1 MGNSIDAL
9 VDQAQKLIKQ
19 ASPIDLPAVAD
30 DLLPS
35 TTQWGDVLAPF
46 ITRSPNKSLAITN
59 PIGGALFL
67 LLRSPESSKQEISWD
82 ADGYSAAFRM
92 ARYATKLILSTDCFS
107 HASKESKVA
116 ACKAMATFLQL
127 AGDDLSVKGSPPL
140 WELIDPDLESEVVD
154 FVAEAQAL
162 LASWLTLDFV
172 TDVQKQLLCDTSG
185 RSTISY
191 YGARAYS
198 ALTIEIAELQGAQ
211 VTHHQDVGQL
221 KQLQQSPD
229 VFTSAAL
236 LTSLSDSKEALKL
249 CNGLLADLTGQR
261 LFEKSRVDKVTESFI
276 FLNLILYLPEDYV
289 NEVPQQRLVFFV
301 KNVVEQMQHGLLLIP
316 SIGGEI
322 MKTLSVVLPAIKE
335 IYDAFWADIL
345 DAIPQVWLHG
355 ASDEFIYGIYSSL
368 RLLSLLKKA
377 DMQQSNDDLFDAW
390 TEKKERI
397 AKGLVGLM
405 IRLQDVPDES
415 HQPRRIVNDIL
426 GRTLAS
432 LSQHVSIDIEEL
444 YPVLASESAAFQQAA
459 YELLHTQIPN
469 SQEQVSM
476 DKALSKDFVAQLPQ
490 ELLSLILAPPPLDIL
505 AEHNFARIIAP
516 PLRSYLLSW
525 KLTFDHWQNASYKVQ
540 ADYVAALKE
549 GKYLQEFLSFALN
562 ILITARSHPIDASK
576 FDIETYTPNTSESPE
591 QETHWLLIHL
601 YYLSL
606 RYLPSLSKEW
616 WRDNA
621 SRQLNIAAETW
632 TQKYISPLIISSEL
646 STISAWGPSQAT
658 DDQPMTIKVSP
669 SAREITASIPIDEQ
683 TMSISVRLPPSY
695 PLARAEVKSIHRVGV
710 VEKKWQSWLINAQ
723 GVMNLSSG
731 SAGEGSSLIDGLVAW
746 RKNVSAAMKGQTEC
760 AICYSV
766 VSGDRQ
772 LPSKRCSTCKNMF
785 HSSCLFRWFRSSNSS
800 SCPLCRNSFNYS

>member
-1 MGNSIDAL
+1 MENSIDAL
-9 VDQAQKLIKQ
+9 VNQAQKLIEQ
-19 ASPIDLPAVAD
+19 ASPNDLPAVAD
-30 DLLPS
+30 ELLPNV
-35 TTQWGDVLAPF
+35 TQWGDALAPF
-46 ITRSPNKSLAITN
+46 ITRSPNESLAITN
-59 PIGGALFL
+59 PLGGALFL
-67 LLRSPESSKQEISWD
+67 VLPSSKPSKQKIPRD
-82 ADGYSAAFRM
+82 ADGYSSAFRM
-92 ARYATKLILSTDCFS
+92 ACYATKLILSTNCFS
-107 HASKESKVA
+107 HASKERKVA
-116 ACKAMATFLQL
+116 TCKAMATFLQL
-127 AGDDLSVKGSPPL
+127 AGDDLGVKGSSPL
-140 WELIDPDLESEVVD
+140 WELIHPDLESEVVD
-154 FVAEAQAL
+154 SVAEAQAL
-162 LASWLTLDFV
+162 IASWLTLDFI
-172 TDVQKQLLCDTSG
+172 TDVQNQLLCDTVG

-191 YGARAYS
+191 YSTRAYS
-198 ALTIEIAELQGAQ
+198 ALTIEIAESQGAQ
-211 VTHHQDVGQL
+211 VTHHSDIGQL
-221 KQLQQSPD
+221 KQLRQSPD

-236 LTSLSDSKEALKL
+236 LTSVSDSKEALKL
-249 CNGLLADLTGQR
+249 CNGLLADLTGQQ
-261 LFEKSRVDKVTESFI
+261 LHEKSRVDKTTESFI
-276 FLNLILYLPEDYV
+276 FLNLILYQPEDYV

-301 KNVVEQMQHGLLLIP
+301 KHVVEQMQDGLLLIP

-345 DAIPQVWLHG
+345 DAIPEMWLQ
-355 ASDEFIYGIYSSL
+355 ATSDEYLYGIHSSL
-368 RLLSLLKKA
+368 RLLALLKKA

-390 TEKKERI
+390 AEKEKRI

-405 IRLQDVPDES
+405 IQLQDVPDES

-432 LSQHVSIDIEEL
+432 LSQHVSIDLEEL
-444 YPVLASESAAFQQAA
+444 YPVLASESAALQQAA
-459 YELLHTQIPN
+459 YELLHIQIPN
-469 SQEQVSM
+469 AQQQVSV
-476 DKALSKDFVAQLPQ
+476 DKALTKDFVAHLPQ
-490 ELLSLILAPPPLDIL
+490 ELLSLILAPPSLDIL
-505 AEHNFARIIAP
+505 AEYDSERTIPP

-525 KLTFDHWQNASYKVQ
+525 KLTFDYWQNASYKVH

-549 GKYLQEFLSFALN
+549 GTYLQDFLSFALI
-562 ILITARSHPIDASK
+562 ILISARSHPIDASK
-576 FDIETYTPNTSESPE
+576 FDIETYTPNTSQSPE

-606 RYLPSLSKEW
+606 RYVPSLSKEW

-621 SRQLNIAAETW
+621 PRQLNIAVESW

-669 SAREITASIPIDEQ
+669 STREIIASIPIDEQ

-723 GVMNLSSG
+723 GVMNLSAG

>member
-1 MGNSIDAL
+1 MENSIDAL
-9 VDQAQKLIKQ
+9 VDQAQKLIEK
-19 ASPIDLPAVAD
+19 ASPTDLPAVANE
-30 DLLPS
+30 LLPS
-35 TTQWGDVLAPF
+35 ATQWGDALAPF
-46 ITRSPNKSLAITN
+46 ITRSPNESLAITN

-67 LLRSPESSKQEISWD
+67 LLRSPDPSKRKISWD
-82 ADGYSAAFRM
+82 ADGYSSAFRM

-107 HASKESKVA
+107 HALKESKVVT
-116 ACKAMATFLQL
+116 CKAMATFLQL

-140 WELIDPDLESEVVD
+140 WELVDPDLESEVVD

-162 LASWLTLDFV
+162 LASSLTLDCI
-172 TDVQKQLLCDTSG
+172 TDVQKQLLYNTAG
-185 RSTISY
+185 RSTTSY
-191 YGARAYS
+191 YNARAYS
-198 ALTIEIAELQGAQ
+198 ALMIEIAELQGAQ
-211 VTHHQDVGQL
+211 VIRHSDVGQL
-221 KQLQQSPD
+221 KQLRQSPD

-236 LTSLSDSKEALKL
+236 LTSVSDSKETLKL
-249 CNGLLADLTGQR
+249 CNGLLADLTGQQ
-261 LFEKSRVDKVTESFI
+261 LHEKSRVNKVTENFV
-276 FLNLILYLPEDYV
+276 FLNLILYQPEDYV

-301 KNVVEQMQHGLLLIP
+301 KHVVKQMQHGLLLIP

-322 MKTLSVVLPAIKE
+322 MKTLCVVLPAIKE
-335 IYDAFWADIL
+335 IYDDFWADIL
-345 DAIPQVWLHG
+345 EAIPQVWLD
-355 ASDEFIYGIYSSL
+355 ALSDEFIYGIYSSL

-377 DMQQSNDDLFDAW
+377 DMQQSNDDLLDAW

-405 IRLQDVPDES
+405 VRLQDVPDES

-426 GRTLAS
+426 GRTLAN

-469 SQEQVSM
+469 AQEQVSI
-476 DKALSKDFVAQLPQ
+476 DKALSKDFVAQVPQ
-490 ELLSLILAPPPLDIL
+490 ELLSLILAPPSLDIL
-505 AEHNFARIIAP
+505 AEHNFERTIAP

-549 GKYLQEFLSFALN
+549 GTYLQEFLSFTLN

-606 RYLPSLSKEW
+606 RYVPSLSKEW

-621 SRQLNIAAETW
+621 PRQLNIAAETW

-646 STISAWGPSQAT
+646 STISAWGPTQAT

-710 VEKKWQSWLINAQ
+710 AEKKWQSWLINAQ

>member
-9 VDQAQKLIKQ
+9 VDQARKLIKQ
-19 ASPIDLPAVAD
+19 ASPTDLPAVVN

-35 TTQWGDVLAPF
+35 ATQWGDALAPF
-46 ITRSPNKSLAITN
+46 ITRSPNESLAITN

-67 LLRSPESSKQEISWD
+67 LFRSPEPSKQKISRD
-82 ADGYSAAFRM
+82 ADGYSSAFRM
-92 ARYATKLILSTDCFS
+92 ACYATKLILSTDCFS
-107 HASKESKVA
+107 YASKERKVA
-116 ACKAMATFLQL
+116 TCKTVATFLQL
-127 AGDDLSVKGSPPL
+127 AGDDLSIKGSPPL
-140 WELIDPDLESEVVD
+140 WELVDPDLESEVVD
-154 FVAEAQAL
+154 SVAEAQAL
-162 LASWLTLDFV
+162 LASWLTLDFI
-172 TDVQKQLLCDTSG
+172 TDVQKQLLSDTAG
-185 RSTISY
+185 RSITSY
-191 YGARAYS
+191 YSARAYL
-198 ALTIEIAELQGAQ
+198 ALTIEIAELQGAR
-211 VTHHQDVGQL
+211 VPHYPDIGQL
-221 KQLQQSPD
+221 KQQGPN

-236 LTSLSDSKEALKL
+236 LASVSDSKEVLKL
-249 CNGLLADLTGQR
+249 CNGLLADLTGQQ
-261 LFEKSRVDKVTESFI
+261 LQEKSKLDEVTTNFV
-276 FLNLILYLPEDYV
+276 FLNLILYQPEDYV

-301 KNVVEQMQHGLLLIP
+301 KHVVEHIQHGLLLIP
-316 SIGGEI
+316 SVGGEV
-322 MKTLSVVLPAIKE
+322 MKTLRVVLPAIKE

-345 DAIPQVWLHG
+345 DAIPQVWLH
-355 ASDEFIYGIYSSL
+355 ATSDEFIYGIYSSL
-368 RLLSLLKKA
+368 RLLSLLKKT
-377 DMQQSNDDLFDAW
+377 DMQQSNEDLYDAW
-390 TEKKERI
+390 TEKKEAI

-405 IRLQDVPDES
+405 IQLQDVPDES
-415 HQPRRIVNDIL
+415 HQPRRIVNEIL

-432 LSQHVSIDIEEL
+432 LSQHISIDIEEL

-469 SQEQVSM
+469 AQEQISI

-490 ELLSLILAPPPLDIL
+490 ELLSLILAPPPMDIL
-505 AEHNFARIIAP
+505 AEHNFERTMAP

-525 KLTFDHWQNASYKVQ
+525 KLIFDHWRKASYKVQ

-549 GKYLQEFLSFALN
+549 GTYLQDFLSFALN

-576 FDIETYTPNTSESPE
+576 FDIETFTPKISDSPE

-606 RYLPSLSKEW
+606 RYVPSLSKEW

-621 SRQLNIAAETW
+621 PRQLNIAAEAW

-646 STISAWGPSQAT
+646 STISAWGPSQTT

-723 GVMNLSSG
+723 GVMSLSSG
-731 SAGEGSSLIDGLVAW
+731 SAGEGSSLIDGLMAW

-772 LPSKRCSTCKNMF
+772 LPSKKCSTCKNMF
-785 HSSCLFRWFRSSNSS
+785 HSICLFRWFRSSNSS

>member
-1 MGNSIDAL
+1 MENSIDAL
-9 VDQAQKLIKQ
+9 VDQAQKLIAK
-19 ASPIDLPAVAD
+19 ASPNDLSAVANE
-30 DLLPS
+30 LLPS
-35 TTQWGDVLAPF
+35 ATQWGDALAPF
-46 ITRSPNKSLAITN
+46 IMRLPNESLAITN

-67 LLRSPESSKQEISWD
+67 LLRSPEPSKQKISWD
-82 ADGYSAAFRM
+82 ADGYSSAFRM

-107 HASKESKVA
+107 HALKENKVA
-116 ACKAMATFLQL
+116 TYKAMAIFLQL

-162 LASWLTLDFV
+162 LASWLTFDCI
-172 TDVQKQLLCDTSG
+172 TDVQKQLLCNTAG

-191 YGARAYS
+191 YSARAYS
-198 ALTIEIAELQGAQ
+198 ALTIEIAELQGVQ
-211 VTHHQDVGQL
+211 VTHHSDV
-221 KQLQQSPD
+221 KQLRQSPD
-229 VFTSAAL
+229 VFTAAAL
-236 LTSLSDSKEALKL
+236 LALVSDSKEALKL
-249 CNGLLADLTGQR
+249 CNGLLADLTGQQ
-261 LFEKSRVDKVTESFI
+261 LHEKSRVDKVTENFV
-276 FLNLILYLPEDYV
+276 FLNLILYQPEDYV
-289 NEVPQQRLVFFV
+289 NEIPQQRLVFFV
-301 KNVVEQMQHGLLLIP
+301 KHVVEQMQHGLLLIP

-322 MKTLSVVLPAIKE
+322 MKTLCVVLPAIKE
-335 IYDAFWADIL
+335 IYDPFWADIL
-345 DAIPQVWLHG
+345 EAIPQVWLD
-355 ASDEFIYGIYSSL
+355 ALSDKFIYGIYSSL
-368 RLLSLLKKA
+368 RLLSLLKKP
-377 DMQQSNDDLFDAW
+377 DMQQSNDDLVEAW
-390 TEKKERI
+390 TGKKERI
-397 AKGLVGLM
+397 ARGLVGLM

-432 LSQHVSIDIEEL
+432 LAQHVSINIEEL

-469 SQEQVSM
+469 TQEQVSI

-490 ELLSLILAPPPLDIL
+490 ELLSLILAPPSLDIL
-505 AEHNFARIIAP
+505 AEHNSERTIAP

-549 GKYLQEFLSFALN
+549 GTYLQEFLSFALN

-576 FDIETYTPNTSESPE
+576 FDIEAYTPNTSESPE

-606 RYLPSLSKEW
+606 RYVPSLSKEW

-621 SRQLNIAAETW
+621 PRQLNIAAETW

-710 VEKKWQSWLINAQ
+710 AEKKWQSWLINAQ